1 LGALI
6 SSVGRPIAGAAAVAG
21 AAGAAGAGCADS
33 SAAGAVGDGL
43 AACGKGTGV
52 GLATGV
58 GRACTL
64 GLLCGTGGV
73 GVGGGG
79 AIDCRAA
86 GAATGAGLNSSA
98 VIVRDSSGCTAGSL
112 RTVRIDMDSGDCGG
126 CLDGAGMGTDGGRRR
141 EAGRNGGRGTHV
153 SATERRRYRDYDK
166 ATSCSEYQQR
176 NAQCGHE
183 TNQQFHLELLYGV
196 SGSWL
201 VTCTGLLTAVD

>member
-1 LGALI
+1 
-6 SSVGRPIAGAAAVAG
+6 
-21 AAGAAGAGCADS
+21 
-33 SAAGAVGDGL
+33 VGDGL

-112 RTVRIDMDSGDCGG
+112 RTVRINASSAIWIAATAAVALTVREWVRME
-126 CLDGAGMGTDGGRRR
+126 GAGAKPAGTEGAARM
-141 EAGRNGGRGTHV
+141 
-153 SATERRRYRDYDK
+153 SARP
-166 ATSCSEYQQR
+166 S
-176 NAQCGHE
+176 
-183 TNQQFHLELLYGV
+183 
-196 SGSWL
+196 
-201 VTCTGLLTAVD
+201 AVDTGTTTKQRHVRNISSEMHSVVTKPISNSISNSFTG